1 MSVPQAY
8 LEKIRSVYPGLPLNT
23 LDLNQDGMVNDV
35 VVVNGEVVCRFGK
48 HPWAAEALRQEAR
61 VLALVREHTALRVP
75 QFEHLEPEFVSYRFL
90 PGEPLTRDLLLRLPP
105 GTRRAVLADLFTFL
119 RQMHHIPHAVT
130 EAAGL
135 QPSDAFR
142 TREDWLALL
151 AQAEE
156 HLFPLLMRHQRAW
169 MLDLFDPILLGTL
182 DLSPTPRLIHGDLGV
197 YHVLFDPASRQLAGV
212 IDFGTAGLG
221 DPATDLAV
229 LLSNYGESLV
239 AEVLPVYPELG
250 DHLDRARFWAGTLE
264 VQWALAGLVHGD
276 RALALAHL
284 GGARDVLPI
293 GR

>member
-1 MSVPQAY
+1 MAVPRAY
-8 LEKIRSVYPGLPLNT
+8 LEKIRSVYPGLSLNT
-23 LDLNQDGMVNDV
+23 LDFNQDGMVNDV

-61 VLALVREHTALRVP
+61 VLALAREYTSMRTP
-75 QFEHLEPEFVSYRFL
+75 EFEHLEPEFVTYRFL
-90 PGEPLTRDLLLRLPP
+90 PGEPLTRNLLLWLSPEA
-105 GTRRAVLADLFTFL
+105 RRAVLADLVTFL
-119 RQMHHIPHAVT
+119 RQMHHIPRAAV

-135 QPSDAFR
+135 QASDAFR
-142 TREDWLALL
+142 TREDWSALL

-169 MLDLFDPILLGTL
+169 LLGHFAPVLEDTL
-182 DLSPTPRLIHGDLGV
+182 DLNPTPRLIHGDLGV
-197 YHVLFDPASRQLAGV
+197 YHVLFDPDARRLAGV

-239 AEVLPVYPELG
+239 GEVLPAYPELT

-284 GGARDVLPI
+284 GGARDVLPL